1 MKIYFTDF
9 WSGFNCENSFL
20 FQRIKSI
27 VPDVQLDSQAPE
39 FVFCSAFGNNHF
51 KYKNSI
57 KIYFT
62 GENDVPNF
70 NLYDYGI
77 SFHDLNFGERHLR
90 FPLYIMYNG
99 FKSLSY
105 PKQISR
111 NLAKRKFCNFVYSNY
126 KAVDPFRDYFFKE
139 LSKYKKVD
147 SGGKHLNNIG
157 GCGVPNK
164 LEFIKDY
171 KFTIAFENSS
181 VPGYTT
187 EKIMEPMVVNSIPI
201 YWGNPYIGNDFNSES
216 FILVNNITEIDKI
229 INEIIYLDKNDDA
242 YNELLNKPWLSTN
255 NLTYE
260 QWCERLDDFLLKVF
274 QQKEF
279 KRTKYG
285 YTSIITQKAEDLTK
299 YSSIERF
306 LEKFNNR

>member
-1 MKIYFTDF
+1 MNIYFTDF

-27 VPDVQLDSQAPE
+27 VPDVQLDPQTPE

-51 KYKNSI
+51 KYNNSI

-62 GENDVPNF
+62 GENDVPDF
-70 NLYDYGI
+70 NLYDYAI

-90 FPLYIMYNG
+90 FPLFVMYNG
-99 FKSLSY
+99 FQNLSKSKL
-105 PKQISR
+105 INH

-126 KAVDPFRDYFFKE
+126 KTVDPFRDYFFKE
-139 LSKYKKVD
+139 LSKYKRVD

-164 LEFIKDY
+164 IEFIKDY

-181 VPGYTT
+181 VLGYTT
-187 EKIMEPMVVNSIPI
+187 EKIMEPMAVNSIPI
-201 YWGNPYIGNDFNSES
+201 YWGNPNIGHDFNSES
-216 FILVNNITEIDKI
+216 FILVNNKTDIEQV
-229 INEIIYLDKNDDA
+229 INKIIYLDKNDDA
-242 YNELLNKPWLSTN
+242 YIELLSKPWLNTN
-255 NLTYE
+255 NLSYE
-260 QWCERLDDFLLKVF
+260 QWCKKLDKFLLKVF
-274 QQKEF
+274 QQKEI

-285 YTSIITQKAEDLTK
+285 YTSIITQKAKDLTK
-299 YSSIERF
+299 YSHIERF
-306 LEKFNNR
+306 FEKIKCK